1 MRSATKPSRRHAGP
15 GAGEVRG
22 TSAPPCLRTLLRGM
36 AGSRSGSAP
45 ETAAAADGWPKD
57 ALPKGSVPKDAL
69 PKGPLPKGS
78 VPKDAIPE
86 DALPKGS
93 LPKDPL
99 SEDALPEDALPE
111 DPLSEDPVA
120 EASPRG
126 GRRVRVVASE
136 LRDVSVSVS
145 CRV

>member
-1 MRSATKPSRRHAGP
+1 M
-15 GAGEVRG
+15 
-22 TSAPPCLRTLLRGM
+22 RTLLRGM

-45 ETAAAADGWPKD
+45 ETAAAADGQDGW
-57 ALPKGSVPKDAL
+57 
-69 PKGPLPKGS
+69 
-78 VPKDAIPE
+78 PKDAIPE

-99 SEDALPEDALPE
+99 SEDAFPEDALP
-111 DPLSEDPVA
+111 DGPVA

-136 LRDVSVSVS
+136 LRDVGVSVS

>member
-1 MRSATKPSRRHAGP
+1 
-15 GAGEVRG
+15 
-22 TSAPPCLRTLLRGM
+22 M

-45 ETAAAADGWPKD
+45 KTAAAADGWH
-57 ALPKGSVPKDAL
+57 
-69 PKGPLPKGS
+69 
-78 VPKDAIPE
+78 KDAIPE

-93 LPKDPL
+93 LPEDSLPK
-99 SEDALPEDALPE
+99 DALPEDALP
-111 DPLSEDPVA
+111 DGPVA

-136 LRDVSVSVS
+136 LRDVGVSVS

>member
-1 MRSATKPSRRHAGP
+1 
-15 GAGEVRG
+15 
-22 TSAPPCLRTLLRGM
+22 M

-45 ETAAAADGWPKD
+45 KTAAAADGW
-57 ALPKGSVPKDAL
+57 
-69 PKGPLPKGS
+69 
-78 VPKDAIPE
+78 PKDAIPE